1 MDHEKLSDADK
12 AVKAET
18 SPSPAKKTPPQINPF
33 FLSSKQ
39 AKEQSV
45 GGAAP
50 TGSEYNPAKA
60 NYHPIKDA
68 FWKHGEK

>member
-1 MDHEKLSDADK
+1 MDLDKVSDADK
-12 AVKAET
+12 EVKKET
-18 SPSPAKKTPPQINPF
+18 SSSPAKKTPQPINPF

-39 AKEQSV
+39 AKEQSA
-45 GGAAP
+45 GGAGP